1 MTTDREGFPIGRTL
15 GGFTIERVL
24 GEGGMGIVYLAR
36 QDALDRPAV
45 VKQLRRDLA
54 GDGAHVERFR
64 REARAAAQVHHQS
77 VVAVYDG
84 FEHRGTHFLACEYV
98 DGADLGAVLA
108 RTGPLPARVATLVAA
123 AIARGLEEIHA
134 RGIVHR
140 DIKPS
145 NVLVSREGEVKIAD
159 FGIALEPRADGLTQ
173 PGMVIGS
180 PPYIAPEQ
188 LEGDRADARSD
199 IFALGVLIYEMR
211 AGRPPFV
218 RTDERG
224 AGSGSEGG
232 GGRRDARE
240 RGDRGDSGESSEES
254 ESLLARMKR
263 GKFVPLRRAAR
274 GTPLRLAW
282 LVMRCLRARPAQRPA
297 RATEVRRALERMAG
311 QPSPADAR
319 CEIADFLAARRAFPD
334 ATTATR
340 RKPRVAA
347 SPRARVA
354 SEVRQER
361 QRTVRRTLL
370 AALAW
375 TMLAYGVGMPFHR
388 IVEGPRVR
396 DDHPGATN
404 ETATNAMSTAP
415 AGARLSFDLP
425 AGTRVRIGESGWFDP
440 SILHGPLELAPGRYR
455 VALEPP
461 RGSVETREIDLSRG
475 EWHRLDL

>member
-1 MTTDREGFPIGRTL
+1 MTTDRDGFPIGRTL

-45 VKQLRRDLA
+45 VKQLRRELA
-54 GDGAHVERFR
+54 ADEAHVERFR

-98 DGADLGAVLA
+98 DGADLGVVLA

-173 PGMVIGS
+173 PGIVIGS

-199 IFALGVLIYEMR
+199 IFALGVLIYEML

-224 AGSGSEGG
+224 AGSGSERS
-232 GGRRDARE
+232 GRGAPA
-240 RGDRGDSGESSEES
+240 ESAEES

-263 GKFVPLRRAAR
+263 GKFVPLRRTAR
-274 GTPLRLAW
+274 GTPMRLAW
-282 LVMRCLRARPAQRPA
+282 LVARCLRARPAQRPA
-297 RATEVRRALERMAG
+297 RATEVRRALERMVG

-319 CEIADFLAARRAFPD
+319 CEIADFLAARRALPE

-347 SPRARVA
+347 TPRARVA
-354 SEVRQER
+354 GEER
-361 QRTVRRTLL
+361 HARLRTVRRTLL

-396 DDHPGATN
+396 DDHPAATN
-404 ETATNAMSTAP
+404 ETATNAMSSVP

-425 AGTRVRIGESGWFDP
+425 AGTRVRIGESAWFDP

-461 RGSVETREIDLSRG
+461 RGAVETREIDLSRG